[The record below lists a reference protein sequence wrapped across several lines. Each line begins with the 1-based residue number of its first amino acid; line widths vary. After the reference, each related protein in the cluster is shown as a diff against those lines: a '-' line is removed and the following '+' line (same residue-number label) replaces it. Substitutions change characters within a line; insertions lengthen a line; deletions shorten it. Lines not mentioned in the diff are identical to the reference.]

1 MTCRPDIIPTE
12 TLDAVASFDWNQN
25 VYGYCSSDE
34 NFKTLVNDLIRS
46 EIMNIDV
53 PLIIPQDF
61 QELSSGNGT
70 TSRAVP

>member
-12 TLDAVASFDWNQN
+12 TLDALASFDWNQN

-46 EIMNIDV
+46 GIQNMDV
-53 PLIIPQDF
+53 PLM
-61 QELSSGNGT
+61 E
-70 TSRAVP
+70 

>member
-1 MTCRPDIIPTE
+1 MQLYYSNE
-12 TLDAVASFDWNQN
+12 TKMYPAIVRLM
-25 VYGYCSSDE
+25 

-46 EIMNIDV
+46 EILNMDV

-61 QELSSGNGT
+61 QELSPENGT